1 MNDLLTI
8 NYDSGQPTVSA
19 RDLHQ
24 KLGIEKRFSAWFE
37 ANSSGFIENE
47 DFTSVLTSTVVNNGA
62 ERPLQDYSMTTD
74 MAKHIALM
82 SRTEKGKEC
91 RQALIQLEKDWNTPE
106 KVMARALQM
115 ANQRLEDFKK
125 QNVVL
130 ISDNERMKPKEI
142 FADSVSASEDTI
154 LVSELAK
161 ILKANGFDT
170 GEKRLYQYLRENGYL
185 IKRKGTDY
193 NIPTQRSME
202 LGLFVIKETAI
213 NRSNGRISVSKT
225 PKVTGKGQQY
235 FINKLLA
242 KDINREVVT
251 V

>member
-1 MNDLLTI
+1 MQLVI
-8 NYDSGQPTVSA
+8 NYDGDQPTVSA
-19 RDLHQ
+19 RNLYRS
-24 KLGIEKRFSAWFE
+24 LEIEKRFSAWFE
-37 ANSSGFIENE
+37 TNSVGFVEKE
-47 DFTSVLTSTVVNNGA
+47 DYTSVLTSTVVNNGA
-62 ERPLQDYSMTTD
+62 ERQLQDYSMTTD

-125 QNVVL
+125 QNAVL

-161 ILKANGFDT
+161 ILKANGLDT
-170 GEKRLYQYLRENGYL
+170 GEKRLFQYLRENGFL
-185 IKRKGTDY
+185 IRRKGTDY
-193 NIPTQRSME
+193 NMPTQRSME

-213 NRSNGRISVSKT
+213 NRSDGRISVSKT

-235 FINKLLA
+235 FINRLLA
-242 KDINREVVT
+242 KDTTREVVT